1 MAEDITLII
10 DGVKLTVPEGTNVVD
25 AARTVGIEIPVFCY
39 HPRLRS
45 VGMCRMCMVAVGI
58 PRIDRDTGQC
68 LLENNRPVISMFPRL
83 QTACTTLVSPG
94 MVVMTSTDEVKRA
107 QRGILEFLLTSHPLD
122 CPVCDKGGECPLQ
135 NLTMGWGPGT
145 SRFEYHNKMH
155 FEKPVPLG
163 DLILLDRERCILCG
177 RCVRFQDELADDP
190 VLGFDLRG
198 RDWHIISKSDP
209 PFDSKFSGN
218 TTDICPVGALT
229 TTDFRFR
236 SRVWELRSVPSLCI
250 HCPVGCN
257 VNLDMRHREVMRVM
271 PRENLA
277 VNDIW
282 ICDKGRF
289 GQHFVES
296 SERLTTP
303 LMRRGDQLVQVSW
316 EQAFET
322 IAERFVAIQRKHG
335 GTALAGIAGER
346 LSNEDLYLFQRLFR
360 EVFGSNNLDHRIGTP
375 GDLPDDDIGVM
386 LGVGSGTSLV
396 TLGKGTTVLV
406 IGANPEEEAP
416 VYLLHLHQMVK
427 HGGELVVANV
437 RPTKLDHSATLSL
450 RYRPGTATQL
460 VRGLLRVV
468 LEEAGTKHLS
478 QKTTGL
484 AELRAALNHPMASV
498 VSATGVSEDDIRA
511 AAHTFLQAENAVII
525 YGAEAMAEGTALSQ
539 DLGSLALIAGKT
551 GKANNGLLALLPWG
565 NSRGVLDM
573 GVRPDRGPGYA
584 PLASAAKEREG
595 AGGRKAAEGAVQRGL
610 SAREMW
616 NGVVEGRIRG
626 MYLMGIDPASAYP
639 ATRTALEKV
648 DFLVVQDMFLT
659 PTAQMAD
666 VVLPAAAF
674 AEREGTYT
682 NAERRV
688 QRVRP
693 ARPAPGDCRPDWAM
707 VQGIAEAVL
716 ALLKGTD
723 EEQGTA
729 KEPRKKLKGK
739 KREAPGGAETAT
751 ESPGPSWG
759 YLTASEVASEIA
771 ERVPGYQ
778 GIAYTRLANAA
789 SRGGWGRQP
798 NESFYYGGTCYRNS
812 EGVGIQYPAP
822 AELSGAG
829 FSLKPREVETTSA
842 SGGDTR
848 YPFLVVTQRLLYDGD
863 PFLRDSQLLAHVPA
877 PYVAI
882 NPSDARSLG
891 VQAGDRVRVASVA
904 GVLELAARVSDEVP
918 AGCVLIP
925 SNLPGAPLSMVQTGL
940 QTRVAVSKVGGRRE

>member
-1 MAEDITLII
+1 MAEDMTQPTGVTLTI
-10 DGVKLTVPEGTNVVD
+10 DGIKLIVPEGTNVVD
-25 AARTVGIEIPVFCY
+25 AARMVGIEIPVFCY

-45 VGMCRMCMVAVGI
+45 VGMCRMCMVAVGT
-58 PRIDRDTGQC
+58 PRIDRQTGQC

-83 QTACTTLVSPG
+83 QTACTTLVSPE
-94 MVVMTSTDEVKRA
+94 MVVMTRTEEVKRA

-135 NLTMGWGPGT
+135 NLTMGWGPGQ
-145 SRFEYHNKMH
+145 SRFEYHDKAH
-155 FEKPVPLG
+155 FEKPIPLG
-163 DLILLDRERCILCG
+163 DLIVLDRERCILCG

-229 TTDFRFR
+229 TTDFRFQA
-236 SRVWELRSVPSLCI
+236 RVWELRSVPSLCI

-257 VNLDMRHREVMRVM
+257 VNLDMRYREILRVM
-271 PRENLA
+271 PRENLS

-296 SERLTTP
+296 GERLTTP
-303 LMRRGDQLVQVSW
+303 LLRRGDQLVQVSW
-316 EQAFET
+316 EQAFEA

-360 EVFGSNNLDHRIGTP
+360 EVLGSNNLDHRVGAHGEP
-375 GDLPDDDIGVM
+375 PDDDIGVA
-386 LGVGSGTSLV
+386 LGVGSGTGLV
-396 TLGKGTTVLV
+396 ALGKGTTVLV
-406 IGANPEEEAP
+406 IGADLEEEAP
-416 VYLLHLHQMVK
+416 VYLLHLRQMVK
-427 HGGELVVANV
+427 RGGELLVANV
-437 RPTKLDHSATLSL
+437 CPTKLDRSAKLSL
-450 RYRPGTATQL
+450 RYQPGTALQL
-460 VRGLLRVV
+460 VRGLLQMV
-468 LEEAGTKHLS
+468 LEEVGTKHLS

-484 AELRAALNHPMASV
+484 AELRAVLNTSVASV
-498 VSATGVSEDDIRA
+498 ASTVGVSEEDIRTA
-511 AAHTFLQAENAVII
+511 ARLFLQAENAIII
-525 YGAEAMAEGTALSQ
+525 YGAEAMAEGAALLQ

-565 NSRGVLDM
+565 NSRGTLDM
-573 GVRPDRGPGYA
+573 GVRPDRGPGSV
-584 PLASAAKEREG
+584 PLAAQ
-595 AGGRKAAEGAVQRGL
+595 GGTETGRGKKAAEGEMQRGL

-659 PTAQMAD
+659 PTAQLAD

-674 AEREGTYT
+674 AERDGTYT

-693 ARPAPGDCRPDWAM
+693 ARPAPGECRPDWAM

-716 ALLKGTD
+716 TLLRDPETEQ
-723 EEQGTA
+723 EET
-729 KEPRKKLKGK
+729 KEPRKKVKGK
-739 KREAPGGAETAT
+739 KRDAPAAADTAAD
-751 ESPGPSWG
+751 PLPSWD
-759 YLTASEVASEIA
+759 YLTVSEVASEIA

-778 GIAYTRLANAA
+778 GITYTRLATARSQA
-789 SRGGWGRQP
+789 GWGRQP
-798 NESFYYGGTCYRNS
+798 NESFYYGGTCYRNA

-822 AELSGAG
+822 AEQPGAG
-829 FSLKPREVETTSA
+829 FSLKPREAEAA
-842 SGGDTR
+842 SFADKR
-848 YPFLVVTQRLLYDGD
+848 YPFLVLARRLLYDGD
-863 PFLRDSQLLAHVPA
+863 PLLQDSRLQAHIPT
-877 PYVAI
+877 PYASI
-882 NPSDARSLG
+882 NPSDAEGIG
-891 VQAGDRVRVASVA
+891 VQSGDRVRVASVA
-904 GVLELAARVSDEVP
+904 GALELAAHVSDEVP

-940 QTRVAVSKVGGRRE
+940 QTRVAVSRVEPS